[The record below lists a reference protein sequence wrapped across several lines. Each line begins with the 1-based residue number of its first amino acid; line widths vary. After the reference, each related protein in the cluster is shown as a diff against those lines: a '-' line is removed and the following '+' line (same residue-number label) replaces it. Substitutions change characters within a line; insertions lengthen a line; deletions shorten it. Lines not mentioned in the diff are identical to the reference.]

1 MSINQGTKRQLF
13 DKCESYVADKIAA
26 AQKGMQDA
34 QNAAN
39 NETKSSVGDKYETG
53 RAMMHLEKN
62 KYAIQ
67 LGEAIQLK
75 QQLSEIN
82 PTKTC
87 DIVENSSLVKTNKGN
102 FFIAISLGKVELQ
115 KEKYYVISLASPL
128 GKALHKAKKGDFIT
142 FRNMKY
148 QILELI

>member
-1 MSINQGTKRQLF
+1 MPFNQNIKQQLF
-13 DKCESYVADKIAA
+13 QQCEAYVAQKIATA
-26 AQKGMQDA
+26 KKGMQDA

-82 PTKTC
+82 PNKNGE
-87 DIVENSSLVKTNKGN
+87 IVENSSLIKTNKGN
-102 FFIAISLGKVELQ
+102 FFIAISLGKVELDA
-115 KEKYYVISLASPL
+115 EKYFVISLASPL
-128 GKALHKAKKGDFIT
+128 GKALYQAKKGDT
-142 FRNMKY
+142 VPFRNMKY
-148 QILELI
+148 QILDLI

>member
-1 MSINQGTKRQLF
+1 MPINESIKQQLF
-13 DKCESYVADKIAA
+13 DKCEAYVAQKIAT

-34 QNAAN
+34 QHAAN

-75 QQLSEIN
+75 QQLSTIN
-82 PTKTC
+82 PTKNC
-87 DIVENSSLVKTNKGN
+87 EIVENSSLIKTNKGN
-102 FFIAISLGKVELQ
+102 FFIAISLGKVELEN
-115 KEKYYVISLASPL
+115 EKYYIISLASPL
-128 GKALHKAKKGDFIT
+128 GKALHQAKKGDKVA
-142 FRNMKY
+142 FRNMQY
-148 QILELI
+148 QILDLI

>member
-1 MSINQGTKRQLF
+1 MPINQDIKQQLF
-13 DKCESYVADKIAA
+13 EKCEAYVAQKVAT

-34 QNAAN
+34 QSAAN

-75 QQLSEIN
+75 QQLSEIS
-82 PTKTC
+82 PTKKC
-87 DIVENSSLVKTNKGN
+87 EIVENSSLIKTNKGN
-102 FFIAISLGKVELQ
+102 FFIAIS
-115 KEKYYVISLASPL
+115 
-128 GKALHKAKKGDFIT
+128 
-142 FRNMKY
+142 
-148 QILELI
+148 

>member
-1 MSINQGTKRQLF
+1 MPINESIKQQLF
-13 DKCESYVADKIAA
+13 DKCEAYVAQKIAT

-34 QNAAN
+34 QDAAN

-75 QQLSEIN
+75 QQLSTIN
-82 PTKTC
+82 PTKNC
-87 DIVENSSLVKTNKGN
+87 EIVENSSLIKTNKGN
-102 FFIAISLGKVELQ
+102 FFIAISLGKVELEN
-115 KEKYYVISLASPL
+115 EKYYVISLASPL
-128 GKALHKAKKGDFIT
+128 GKALHQAKKGDKVA
-142 FRNMKY
+142 FRNIQY
-148 QILELI
+148 QILDLI

>member
-1 MSINQGTKRQLF
+1 MPINQSIKQQLF
-13 DKCESYVADKIAA
+13 QQCEAYVAQKIAA

-75 QQLSEIN
+75 QQLSEIT
-82 PTKTC
+82 PTKHC
-87 DIVENSSLVKTNKGN
+87 EVVENSSLIKTNKGN
-102 FFIAISLGKVELQ
+102 FYIAISLGKVALEG
-115 KEKYYVISLASPL
+115 EKYYVVSLASPL
-128 GKALHKAKKGDFIT
+128 GKALYQSKKGDSVA
-142 FRNMKY
+142 FRNIKY
-148 QILELI
+148 QILELV

>member
-1 MSINQGTKRQLF
+1 MPINQDIKQQLF
-13 DKCESYVADKIAA
+13 KECEAYVAQKIAA

-34 QNAAN
+34 QRAAN

-75 QQLSEIN
+75 QQLSEIS
-82 PTKTC
+82 PTMKC
-87 DIVENSSLVKTNKGN
+87 EIVENSSLIKTNKGN
-102 FFIAISLGKVELQ
+102 FFIAISLGKVEVEN
-115 KEKYYVISLASPL
+115 EKYYVVSLVSPL
-128 GKALHKAKKGDFIT
+128 GKALYQSKKGDSIP

-148 QILELI
+148 QILDLI

>member
-1 MSINQGTKRQLF
+1 MPINQDIKQQLF
-13 DKCESYVADKIAA
+13 QKCETYVAQKIAA

-82 PTKTC
+82 PVKIC
-87 DIVENSSLVKTNKGN
+87 KIVENSSLIKTNKGN
-102 FFIAISLGKVELQ
+102 FFIAISLGKVEIKAQ
-115 KEKYYVISLASPL
+115 KYYVISLASPL
-128 GKALHKAKKGDFIT
+128 GKALHKARKGDNVA
-142 FRNMKY
+142 FRNTKY
-148 QILELI
+148 QILELV